1 MTERFLLYS
10 SLKPSEKK
18 PETDVSNATE
28 CSPIKR
34 ATKHSSKRVL
44 DDSDDEDRS
53 SNVTHVSGDKKA
65 AGNTEKDHN
74 GTSDKS
80 HEKAEPEEPNSAVNE
95 SSSPSCSTSRD
106 EITPKR
112 KTGTILKIFNQLCKS
127 DF

>member
-1 MTERFLLYS
+1 MGWVFWLVYD
-10 SLKPSEKK
+10 LKVSIIQQF
-18 PETDVSNATE
+18 ETIRKEA
-28 CSPIKR
+28 R
-34 ATKHSSKRVL
+34 